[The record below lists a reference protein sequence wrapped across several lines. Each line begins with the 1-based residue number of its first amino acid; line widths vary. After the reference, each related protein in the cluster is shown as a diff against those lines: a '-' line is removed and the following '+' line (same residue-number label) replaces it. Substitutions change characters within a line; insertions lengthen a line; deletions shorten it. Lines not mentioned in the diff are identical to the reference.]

1 MLCIQEIDFMKI
13 QKKTIKI
20 LKKVI
25 NFDLKTENDLNK
37 KILDYCDSLKF
48 LEVLIETEKVLNK
61 KITNKN
67 IKKFSDI
74 NKLFL
79 K

>member
-20 LKKVI
+20 IKKVI

-48 LEVLIETEKVLNK
+48 LEILIETEKALNK

>member
-1 MLCIQEIDFMKI
+1 MKI

-20 LKKVI
+20 LKKII

-61 KITNKN
+61 KITNKSAKYDYRSLEQYN
-67 IKKFSDI
+67 FH
-74 NKLFL
+74 
-79 K
+79 

>member
-1 MLCIQEIDFMKI
+1 MKI
-13 QKKTIKI
+13 KKKKVKI

-25 NFDLKTENDLNK
+25 NFDLKTENHLNT
-37 KILDYCDSLKF
+37 KILDCCDSLKF
-48 LEVLIETEKVLNK
+48 LEILIETEKVLKK
-61 KITNKN
+61 KITNRN
-67 IKKFSDI
+67 IQKFSDI

>member
-1 MLCIQEIDFMKI
+1 MKI

-20 LKKVI
+20 LKKII

-48 LEVLIETEKVLNK
+48 LEILIETEKALNK

>member
-20 LKKVI
+20 LKKII

-67 IKKFSDI
+67 IKKFNDI

>member
-20 LKKVI
+20 LKKII

-48 LEVLIETEKVLNK
+48 LEILIETEKVLNK

-79 K
+79 

>member
-20 LKKVI
+20 LKKII

>member
-20 LKKVI
+20 LKKII

-48 LEVLIETEKVLNK
+48 LEILIETEKVLNK
-61 KITNKN
+61 KINNKN

-79 K
+79 

>member
-1 MLCIQEIDFMKI
+1 MLCIQKIDFMKI
-13 QKKTIKI
+13 QKKTVKI

-25 NFDLKTENDLNK
+25 NFNLKTENDLNK

-48 LEVLIETEKVLNK
+48 LEILIETERVLNK

-74 NKLFL
+74 NKLF
-79 K
+79 

>member
-1 MLCIQEIDFMKI
+1 MLCIQEINFMKI

-20 LKKVI
+20 LKKII

>member
-1 MLCIQEIDFMKI
+1 VLCIQEIDFMKI

-20 LKKVI
+20 LKKII